1 MTDTAGAVA
10 VAAAR
15 RGERR
20 IVHALRDQGAT
31 SQDRAASLVAHRPG
45 GRMALKRLI
54 HGGAVREI
62 DDRYWLDE
70 AAYAAMREARRMR
83 VVFALVVVALIV
95 VATLVLTLV
104 RTWA

>member
-54 HGGAVREI
+54 RGGAVREI